1 MNPRLKAFLVVC
13 SIIAFLIAL
22 LFLVYYLNLL
32 VNYILDPILVRP
44 FERLYKNLIV
54 DGLYAYLSTSTSSPA
69 LAFLATGFIVIAA
82 FICLNKMLLP
92 LQEKIINN
100 YTSFK
105 NNNIDS
111 NSMLF
116 EVYKDPTIK
125 LKDKILFFS
134 IHLIYYLQL
143 PFLYIA
149 SKVSALRGFL
159 IFNFGLLLLNYAL
172 LIPVALL
179 ELIKYPSVKLF
190 SPLGLNVKQLS
201 FLFNVS
207 DVGTG
212 SQSVHTRS
220 FEESVI
226 NCAEELKQKFGTQP
240 NVLNKEFEDYIN
252 NSDELTTEQK
262 EQLKL
267 YLNFNGSNEAAW
279 QESKTGLTFTQAA
292 NLVSTAAKNQK
303 SDVNSLLLMN
313 LKDGLGLCT
322 LGMFDRIIYS
332 LSCLEAKNNFLV
344 QINGAVNVLTPKFT
358 ERFLKEYC
366 NYKKLKILVDKFEDF
381 YSEDYAD
388 KNNISDEVKSN
399 INQSII
405 EIREFVFKELYIKF
419 YEEYGKSIQRGA
431 IKQKLREL
439 VTDDSIKEAV
449 YYSMYNI
456 EIPAEPPTYLERVK
470 AFFGGHARSP
480 AA

>member
-1 MNPRLKAFLVVC
+1 MVVCGYVLLIGAAIGTLFHHDSLLKIFINALYAFLLAKTSSEVLAAFGTLAISLAACVACYGIHKLC
-13 SIIAFLIAL
+13 SIF
-22 LFLVYYLNLL
+22 
-32 VNYILDPILVRP
+32 
-44 FERLYKNLIV
+44 
-54 DGLYAYLSTSTSSPA
+54 T
-69 LAFLATGFIVIAA
+69 
-82 FICLNKMLLP
+82 
-92 LQEKIINN
+92 EKITSN
-100 YTSFK
+100 YQSFK
-105 NNNIDS
+105 NENSDDNIFS
-111 NSMLF
+111 
-116 EVYKDPTIK
+116 EVYNDPTIG

-134 IHLIYYLQL
+134 IYLVYCIQL
-143 PFLYIA
+143 PFLYCA
-149 SKVSALRGFL
+149 SKISALNR
-159 IFNFGLLLLNYAL
+159 GLLLNTDGRTPGINIFFMLISAVL

-179 ELIKYPSVKLF
+179 ELIKYPLVRLF

-226 NCAEELKQKFGTQP
+226 KCAEELKQKFGTQS
-240 NVLNKEFEDYIN
+240 NALNKKYEDYIN
-252 NSDELTTEQK
+252 NSDELTAEQRN
-262 EQLKL
+262 QLQN
-267 YLNFNGSNEAAW
+267 YLNFNHSNIANW
-279 QESKTGLTFTQAA
+279 RESKTGLTLTQTA
-292 NLVSTAAKNQK
+292 NLVLAAAENQK
-303 SDVNSLLLMN
+303 LDVNSLLLMN
-313 LKDGLGLCT
+313 LKDGLGLCP

-332 LSCLEAKNNFLV
+332 LSCLEVQNNFSV
-344 QINGAVNVLTPKFT
+344 QINGTVNVLTPKIT

-419 YEEYGKSIQRGA
+419 YEDYGEHIQRSV

-439 VTDDSIKEAV
+439 ITDDSIKEAI

-456 EIPAEPPTYLERVK
+456 EIPAVPPTYLERIKV
-470 AFFGGHARSP
+470 FFGGHARSP
-480 AA
+480 AT